1 MKPSI
6 VLVGGGGHCKAVI
19 DVIESLDHYAIAGIV
34 DQPEKLGQHCL
45 GYPIIGA
52 DEELPELVKKYDRF
66 LITVGQIKTAQIRH
80 RLLTTLQQ
88 LGAEMATI
96 VASSATV
103 SRHAVI
109 GAGSLVMPGVVI
121 GAEVTIGQNCIINSG
136 AIIEHE
142 SHIGDS
148 CHIATG
154 VVINGQTTVE
164 QHCFIGSNSVLKQGI
179 NIGQSSVIAAG
190 IRVLTSVATNQT
202 VRESE

>member
-19 DVIESLDHYAIAGIV
+19 DVIESLDQYSIAGIV
-34 DQPEKLGQHCL
+34 DQPEKLGQFCL
-45 GYPIIGA
+45 GYPIIGGDA
-52 DEELPELVKKYDRF
+52 ELPKLVKKHHHF

-80 RLLTTLQQ
+80 RLLITLQQ

-96 VASSATV
+96 IAPSATI
-103 SRHAVI
+103 SRHATI
-109 GAGSLVMPGVVI
+109 GVGSLIMPAAVI

-154 VVINGQTTVE
+154 AVINGQTSVQ

-179 NIGQSSVIAAG
+179 SIAQNSVIAAG
-190 IRVLTSVATNQT
+190 IRVLTSVTANQT
-202 VRESE
+202 IRESD